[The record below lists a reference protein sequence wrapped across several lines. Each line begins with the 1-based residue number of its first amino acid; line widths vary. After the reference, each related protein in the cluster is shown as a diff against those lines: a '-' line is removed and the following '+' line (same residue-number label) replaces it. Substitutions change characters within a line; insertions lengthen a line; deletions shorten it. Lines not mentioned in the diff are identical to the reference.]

1 MSNKS
6 PNQETVREKAKALQA
21 EAERQGDL
29 VGWFER
35 LYAEAA
41 GDANSIPWAMLQP
54 HPKLQEWLQKDAPV
68 ATGKKALVIGCGL
81 GDDAEALSQAGFEVT
96 AFDVSSQA
104 IAWCRSRF
112 PHSRV
117 NYEVADLLHLDAKW
131 HQYFDLVFESRT
143 VQSLPL
149 KVRSQAIEAVAS
161 LVAPKGIL
169 LLIAHLRETE
179 AEPNGP
185 PWPLSLGEV
194 AQFSNRLGLSEVRRE
209 TFYTGENNDVVNLRV
224 EYHRR

>member
-1 MSNKS
+1 MSNNP
-6 PNQETVREKAKALQA
+6 PNKETIREKARALQA

-29 VGWFER
+29 VGWFDW
-35 LYAEAA
+35 LYAEAG
-41 GDANSIPWAMLQP
+41 GDANYIPWAMLQP
-54 HPKLQEWLQKDAPV
+54 HPKLQDWLQNYAPT
-68 ATGKKALVIGCGL
+68 AEGKKALVIGCGL

-112 PHSRV
+112 PYSQV
-117 NYEVADLLHLDAKW
+117 NYEVADLLNLDAKW
-131 HQYFDLVFESRT
+131 YQYFDLVFESRT

-161 LVAPKGIL
+161 LVAPQGIL
-169 LLIAHLRETE
+169 LLITHLRDTE
-179 AEPNGP
+179 AEPDGP

-194 AQFSNRLGLSEVRRE
+194 AQFSNFELSEVRRD

-224 EYHRR
+224 EYHRC